1 MNRSE
6 TTLHY
11 IIDPLCGW
19 SYAALPL
26 MQASQSL
33 ASINIKLHL
42 GGMLTGHRVR
52 QITPEWRDYVLP
64 HDQRI
69 AKLSGQPFG
78 EVYLNNLLRD
88 TSVTLDS
95 TPPSI
100 AILAAQSLGIDAI
113 AILDQVQRL
122 YYEKGQALT
131 TAHLQQLATDLALPE
146 TLYKQTCDNLANDGI
161 QQHFTA
167 TQALMERLQS
177 AAYPTAAVEI
187 ADSLQQLPINQ
198 FYGQPEAWLRW
209 LKDNVL

>member
-11 IIDPLCGW
+11 IIDPLCSW

-26 MQASQSL
+26 MQASQGL
-33 ASINIKLHL
+33 AGIDMKLHL

-52 QITPEWRDYVLP
+52 QITPEWHDYVLP

-78 EVYLNNLLRD
+78 EVYFNKLLRD

-100 AILAAQSLGIDAI
+100 AILAAQSLGMDAI

-131 TAHLQQLATDLALPE
+131 FAHLQQLATDLALPE
-146 TLYKQTCDNLANDGI
+146 TQYEQACDNLTGEGL
-161 QQHFTA
+161 QHHFTA
-167 TQALMERLQS
+167 TRALMERLQS
-177 AAYPTAAVEI
+177 AAYPTAALVI
-187 ADSLQQLPINQ
+187 AGGLQQLPINQ
-198 FYGQPEAWLRW
+198 FYGQPKAWLSW
-209 LKDNVL
+209 LQDNVL